1 MKKLQGR
8 FFSLLAVSILSL
20 CSTPPAFASADG
32 DAREVRITS
41 VQGDV
46 RLSRGEGKHTNL
58 DKSWEQ
64 AQGGELLE
72 QGFAIATESGRAEI
86 EFENGSTVYLAENSL
101 LLFTELSAP
110 RDRIV
115 SRMSLPTGTATFSLQ
130 PVAREIFFIETP
142 TDKLEITAPDAFF
155 ARMNA
160 YLDATAI
167 TPQDEKG
174 EAVTCNYILQTPSGK
189 FEDASQDTF
198 SARINIYIGF
208 VSAIFSEAEEGQ
220 VWKLVIP
227 KGQTMFFRGCE
238 IVEDRDPAQAIS
250 SKDLI
255 DWLSFNLADLET
267 TASALRASGLAPL
280 VPAGLLL
287 QSLPNV
293 RAAIPQIPR
302 SQTTKENPG
311 SAANHSPESRDWDN
325 WVSSRVQDRGTIT
338 TAALETSE
346 LSAPIPGLAD
356 SYANGSFFP
365 CEPYGTC
372 WEPSQQQTR
381 QAPSP
386 QMPAPSAPTPK
397 LNTPNTV
404 FQPQTVEW
412 TERNS
417 RECLPD
423 TFTRVSRVARTP
435 QELDELLRQKD
446 LAGRQVLRESS
457 FSDSCLQ
464 RGIWIHHQGHYAR
477 VLTHRIPPICVG
489 MGCKVVHPPRPVWV
503 RVNGKLGFVP
513 RHPNDVKGK
522 PPVNLKNGIIIP
534 PAKSGEPAQHLAWD
548 PSQKVKFLDKTP
560 KEFRSVSTPH
570 LPSASAPKIQA
581 HLMQEATHTKSLA
594 ADSHIVYDYKSHNFI
609 MPANASAGA
618 KSKEVAIGGITSH
631 GGVRS
636 FADGRSGH
644 YAESFG
650 HTSAAASYSGGGH
663 NSGSSSGGG
672 HGSGS
677 YSSSS
682 SYSHGG
688 GGSSYSGGGGSSGS
702 HSSGGG
708 GSSASA
714 NSASSSSSS
723 SSSSGGSSHG
733 RP

>member
-8 FFSLLAVSILSL
+8 FFSLLAVSILFL
-20 CSTPPAFASADG
+20 CSTPQVYASDDG

-46 RLSRGEGKHTNL
+46 RLSHGDGKHTNL

-64 AQGGELLE
+64 AHGGELLE

-115 SRMSLPTGTATFSLQ
+115 SRMSLPTGTASFALQ
-130 PVAREIFFIETP
+130 PLTSESFFIETP
-142 TDKLEITAPDAFF
+142 TDKIEVSGPDTFF
-155 ARMNA
+155 ARMDA

-167 TPQDEKG
+167 TPQGEKG
-174 EAVTCNYILQTPSGK
+174 EAMVREGLPKLYIAKGETQFFQG
-189 FEDASQDTF
+189 
-198 SARINIYIGF
+198 
-208 VSAIFSEAEEGQ
+208 GQ
-220 VWKLVIP
+220 SIQVA
-227 KGQTMFFRGCE
+227 G
-238 IVEDRDPAQAIS
+238 PAQTAS
-250 SKDLI
+250 SENQT
-255 DWLSFNLADLET
+255 DWLSLRLSSIQAAALVLRESGIGPIVPGGLILQGLPFQAIDELPHSATERS
-267 TASALRASGLAPL
+267 ASEGDWDRWVSSQVREKAAAMAAALKASGLSSSIS
-280 VPAGLLL
+280 GLNDLY
-287 QSLPNV
+287 
-293 RAAIPQIPR
+293 R
-302 SQTTKENPG
+302 
-311 SAANHSPESRDWDN
+311 H
-325 WVSSRVQDRGTIT
+325 GT
-338 TAALETSE
+338 
-346 LSAPIPGLAD
+346 
-356 SYANGSFFP
+356 FFQ
-365 CEPYGTC
+365 CAPYGTC
-372 WEPSQQQTR
+372 WEPVSQEPVQASSP

-386 QMPAPSAPTPK
+386 MAQSSAQSAPNIAFP
-397 LNTPNTV
+397 
-404 FQPQTVEW
+404 PQTVEW
-412 TERNS
+412 QQTTWGLCGS
-417 RECLPD
+417 SSSKL
-423 TFTRVSRVARTP
+423 VSRVARSQ
-435 QELDELLRQKD
+435 QELDELLRQKTT
-446 LAGRQVLRESS
+446 AERAA
-457 FSDSCLQ
+457 Q
-464 RGIWIHHQGHYAR
+464 RGTSYSVGCESGAWIFHHGHYAR
-477 VLTHRIPPICVG
+477 LVAARIPPHCVG
-489 MGCKVVHPPRPVWV
+489 RGCKVVHPPRPVWV

-534 PAKSGEPAQHLAWD
+534 PAKTGEPTQHLAWD
-548 PSQKVKFLDKTP
+548 PSQRVKFLDKTP
-560 KEFRSVSTPH
+560 KEFHSVSTPH
-570 LPSASAPKIQA
+570 LPSAPAPKIQA

-688 GGSSYSGGGGSSGS
+688 GGSGSSYSGGGGSSGS

-714 NSASSSSSS
+714 SSASSSSSSS